1 MLTLYGVKAGE
12 KFVKGLLNEKF
23 SNSSFGLI

>member
-1 MLTLYGVKAGE
+1 MPKLYGVKAGE
-12 KFVKGLLNEKF
+12 KFVKGPLKQKF